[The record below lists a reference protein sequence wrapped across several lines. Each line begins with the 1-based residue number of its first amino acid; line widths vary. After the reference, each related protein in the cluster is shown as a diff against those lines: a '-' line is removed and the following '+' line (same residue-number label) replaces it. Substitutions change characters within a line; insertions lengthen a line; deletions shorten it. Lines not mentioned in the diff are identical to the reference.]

1 MIKLYCFVDET
12 GQDTKGAFFL
22 VSIVLKERKN
32 LEILE
37 KKLLKIESSEKKS
50 FVNWKKL
57 SFEKK
62 AALLKKL
69 ANLKELYGSIYYSAY
84 QTSTIYTSLTALT
97 IAKAVLNKQTGN
109 QDYIVTVVI
118 DGLNDKEREAVSH
131 ELKKLKIHYRKIRG
145 MKDEQNIF
153 LRLAHFF
160 ASILRDYKEKQRYA
174 IAASKMFK
182 GIINEV

>member
-1 MIKLYCFVDET
+1 MVKLYCFVDET

-37 KKLLKIESSEKKS
+37 KKLLAIESSDKKPFS
-50 FVNWKKL
+50 NWKKL

-62 AALLKKL
+62 ATLLKKL
-69 ANLKELYGSIYYSAY
+69 ANFKELYGSIYYSVY
-84 QTSTIYTSLTALT
+84 QTSTIYTPLVALT
-97 IAKAVLNKQTGN
+97 IAKAVLNKQTSD

-153 LRLAHFF
+153 LRLAHIF
-160 ASILRDYKEKQRYA
+160 ASLLRDYKENQEYA
-174 IAASKMFK
+174 VTTMKLFRKIVS
-182 GIINEV
+182 EV

>member
-1 MIKLYCFVDET
+1 MVKLYCFVDET

-32 LEILE
+32 LEVLE
-37 KKLLKIESSEKKS
+37 KKLLAIESSDKKPFS
-50 FVNWKKL
+50 SWKKL
-57 SFEKK
+57 P
-62 AALLKKL
+62 LKKRTDLFRKL
-69 ANLKELYGSIYYSAY
+69 AKIKELHDSIYYSVY
-84 QTSTIYTSLTALT
+84 YNSRIYTSLTALS
-97 IAKAVLNKQTGN
+97 IAKAVLSKNTN
-109 QDYIVTVVI
+109 DYIVTVVI
-118 DGLNDKEREAVSH
+118 DSLNNKEREAVSR

-160 ASILRDYKEKQRYA
+160 AGFLRDYQEKQKYA

-182 GIINEV
+182 GIISEV

>member
-1 MIKLYCFVDET
+1 MVKLYCFVDET

-32 LEILE
+32 LEILKE
-37 KKLLKIESSEKKS
+37 KLLVIESSDKKS
-50 FVNWKKL
+50 FSNWKKL

-62 AALLKKL
+62 ATLLKKL
-69 ANLKELYGSIYYSAY
+69 ANIKELYGSIYYSVY
-84 QTSTIYTSLTALT
+84 QASTTYIPLTALT
-97 IAKAVLNKQTGN
+97 IAKAVLNKQTGG
-109 QDYIVTVVI
+109 QDYIVTIVI
-118 DGLNDKEREAVSH
+118 DGLNDKERETVSH

-160 ASILRDYKEKQRYA
+160 ASFLRDYKEKQKYA
-174 IAASKMFK
+174 ITAIKAFK
-182 GIINEV
+182 GVVNEV

>member
-1 MIKLYCFVDET
+1 MVKLYCFVDET

-22 VSIVLKERKN
+22 VSVVLKERKN
-32 LEILE
+32 LEVLE
-37 KKLLKIESSEKKS
+37 KKLLAIESSDKKPFS
-50 FVNWKKL
+50 NWKKL
-57 SFEKK
+57 SFEKRT
-62 AALLKKL
+62 ALLKKL
-69 ANLKELYGSIYYSAY
+69 ANIKELHGSIYYSVY
-84 QTSTIYTSLTALT
+84 QTSTIYIPLTALT
-97 IAKAVLNKQTGN
+97 IAKAILNKQTDG

-160 ASILRDYKEKQRYA
+160 AGFLRDYKEKQKYA
-174 IAASKMFK
+174 TTAIKTFK
-182 GIINEV
+182 RVVNEV